1 MNYNIIMFL
10 VYLAGGFVRGT
21 ALNNL
26 SGVIIQMY
34 SNLSNHFDTKGQIM
48 AFLSTCIMCG
58 SMLGTFTATPI
69 ILKLGRKV
77 TIGLMGLLCLLSSIA
92 AMIPLHWIY
101 LAIMKILAGLSSSV
115 IMTTVPMLFSEFVA
129 PKLRGTFS
137 SLMNLFICFG
147 TLLTAVIQLYIA
159 PYDKLFYVAFIPGAC
174 SSLLLLVLTFW
185 VKEVSTSNNLVVPA
199 ENTKLESIFN
209 IKYRKCLL
217 IALTL
222 GPAQAGSGMYAVV
235 QYATLT
241 FANSFNSPYSG
252 TIGFIIVAFSNTL
265 AATIA
270 IPFIKRVSRRKLWF
284 SSLIG
289 CMICQLAQIILSFIN
304 INENTLAYLKLT
316 FTIAF
321 LIFFQ
326 FGIGPLYLAIL
337 AELFPLEVKTKLMN
351 FGMVMFWTVLITTT
365 LLFPLIPKWT
375 SYLIFLGIQTICM
388 IVLFI
393 NLPETTGKTL
403 QEIRKIMVIEEP
415 KVEIKPAA
423 HAEAPLE

>member
-26 SGVIIQMY
+26 STVTIQMY
-34 SNLSNHFDTKGQIM
+34 SNLTNHFDTKGQIM
-48 AFLSTCIMCG
+48 AFLSTCVMCG

-69 ILKLGRKV
+69 ILKLGRK
-77 TIGLMGLLCLLSSIA
+77 IAISIMA
-92 AMIPLHWIY
+92 LIYLISNIAFMIPVHWIY
-101 LAIMKILAGLSSSV
+101 LSVMKTLTGLSSSV

-129 PKLRGTFS
+129 PKQRGIFS
-137 SLMNLFICFG
+137 SLINLFICFG
-147 TLLTAVIQLYIA
+147 VLLTAIVQLFIA
-159 PYDKLFYVAFIPGAC
+159 PYDKLFYVTFIPGSVSGA
-174 SSLLLLVLTFW
+174 LLLVLTIW
-185 VKEVSTSNNLVVPA
+185 VKEVSTSKDLIVSEQKVQPS
-199 ENTKLESIFN
+199 SIFN
-209 IKYRKCLL
+209 KKYRKCLL

-222 GPAQAGSGMYAVV
+222 GPSQAGSGMNAVV

-252 TIGFIIVAFSNTL
+252 TIGFIIVSSANTL
-265 AATIA
+265 AALIA
-270 IPFIKRVSRRKLWF
+270 TPFIRRISRRKLWF
-284 SSLIG
+284 SSLFG
-289 CMICQLAQIILSFIN
+289 CMICQLSQIILTLIN
-304 INENTLAYLKLT
+304 VNENILAYLKLT
-316 FTIAF
+316 FTISF

-337 AELFPLEVKTKLMN
+337 SELFPLEVKTKLMN
-351 FGMVMFWTVLITTT
+351 FGMVLFWTVLITTT

-375 SYLIFLGIQTICM
+375 SYLIFLSIQTSCM

-403 QEIRKIMVIEEP
+403 QEIRKIMVVEEP